1 VPETPA
7 ERVDW
12 ALRKLSGLQV
22 GYEAES
28 SCPHGRGGHT
38 LFGSVRVILAQVPGL
53 VALHTAGLRCRCR
66 PGRLL
71 IDGQV
76 LADGDARA

>member
-1 VPETPA
+1 MPETPA

-12 ALRKLSGLQV
+12 ALRKLSGLKV
-22 GYEAES
+22 GYEAVS
-28 SCPHGRGGHT
+28 SCPHGRRSHKV
-38 LFGSVRVILAQVPGL
+38 FGSARMILAQVPEL
-53 VALHTAGLRCRCR
+53 VALHAAGLRCRCR